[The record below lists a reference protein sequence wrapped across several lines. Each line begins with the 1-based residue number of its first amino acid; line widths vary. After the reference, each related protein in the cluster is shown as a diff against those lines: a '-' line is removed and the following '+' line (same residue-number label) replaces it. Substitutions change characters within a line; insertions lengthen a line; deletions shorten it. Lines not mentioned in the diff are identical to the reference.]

1 MRIIATV
8 AICFLSLGCSA
19 AEPSLLPT
27 DSLTLKTGGAPFE
40 AQFTVTLSAG
50 GLLNV
55 RRYGPPHVIPRDEK
69 FHLTSANAARLLS
82 LAADS
87 TDFAAGCDKVVDGTA
102 AAMEITFSGSSQ
114 SFSCAGAPKWPIG
127 AKTATFLSALNNQLP
142 DDLQVF

>member
-19 AEPSLLPT
+19 AGPSVLRT
-27 DSLTLKTGGAPFE
+27 DSLSLKTGGAPFE
-40 AQFTVTLSAG
+40 AQFTVALSASG
-50 GLLNV
+50 SLNV
-55 RRYGPPHVIPRDEK
+55 RRYGPPHVIPRDEQ
-69 FHLTSANAARLLS
+69 FHLTTAEAARLLR

-87 TDFAAGCDKVVDGTA
+87 TDFGAGCGKVVDGTA
-102 AAMEITFSGSSQ
+102 AAMEVTFSGASQ

-127 AKTATFLSALNNQLP
+127 AKTADFLSALNKQLP